1 MSDQT
6 LTVRPV
12 REIREVEDFVPI
24 LDTRRF
30 EHMQRIASA
39 MAQSS
44 LIPETL
50 RGIRK
55 GQNFEPFETQV
66 VVANVFRV
74 VNQAVGWSMDP
85 FSVLDHVSVVH
96 GRLMYEGKLI
106 HAVIEARLGIRLN
119 YRFGQMKDG
128 VFVPGEEGKGENLAV
143 QVFGTFE
150 DETEERTV
158 EGWVADWKTTGNN
171 SPWGKASNFKRQ
183 LRYRG
188 AREWARAH
196 APGVILGVITDDE
209 IDQDLER
216 QERVTQTRRGPRQKT
231 DIVAKLQGDKAKT
244 GFDPDHVISETEP
257 TDHDP
262 VTGEVIEG
270 EATEVRPTETASA
283 QDAEAEPATSASAS
297 DASDDTPDPAASGPE
312 GGQGGDDLGDDDDGV
327 EELRRI
333 AYEDGF
339 KGEPVQAVLSECETD
354 EEKKIAAE
362 EHERGRLDRIEKEA
376 AEHAADAGD
385 DLAEQGR
392 QMMAEAHKKHPNHF
406 EAPTDQDDGF
416 EFVDEG
422 GPAPKGVKYL
432 LASDE
437 PADGRI
443 QDNQDGNPFSKMGPK
458 GAKQLKRY
466 DAHPEPADP
475 ALKSQSGGTLA
486 ANKAEEPKGGL
497 YAEVAA
503 MESWLVIKPFLSKV
517 YQSDDF
523 KALDPNDQARTRA
536 NLFGAVLE
544 MKDRTRDPVDWAA
557 DPSAFTL
564 WADHVALKGE
574 PDAADMID
582 GTFQVLQGSAAY
594 ERMKPEQKTTL
605 EARVAGMIHK
615 LKGAR

>member
-1 MSDQT
+1 MTDQT
-6 LTVRPV
+6 PAVRPARMV
-12 REIREVEDFVPI
+12 RVVEDVIPV
-24 LDTRRF
+24 LDTARF
-30 EHMQRIASA
+30 EHLQRVSVAI
-39 MAQSS
+39 AQSS

-270 EATEVRPTETASA
+270 EATEVRPTETASV

-297 DASDDTPDPAASGPE
+297 DASDDTPDPTASGPKASDE
-312 GGQGGDDLGDDDDGV
+312 TSTPSDDAPSGDDDDGID
-327 EELRRI
+327 ELRRI

-339 KGEPVQAVLSECETD
+339 RGEPVQAVLSECETD
-354 EEKKIAAE
+354 EEKRIAAE
-362 EHERGRLDRIEKEA
+362 EHERGRVARIEKEA
-376 AEHAADAGD
+376 AEHAADEKEETLTQAIMNAGQGE
-385 DLAEQGR
+385 AE
-392 QMMAEAHKKHPNHF
+392 EYDFDP
-406 EAPTDQDDGF
+406 ED
-416 EFVDEG
+416 VD
-422 GPAPKGVKYL
+422 GPAPKGVRYL
-432 LASDE
+432 HRQDTPVRGLIPVYRDGQME
-437 PADGRI
+437 KKPAKVEDVMEA
-443 QDNQDGNPFSKMGPK
+443 N
-458 GAKQLKRY
+458 LKRY
-466 DAHPEPADP
+466 MAHPEPADP
-475 ALKSQSGGTLA
+475 ALKTQSGGTA
-486 ANKAEEPKGGL
+486 AAKKEEPQKGGL
-497 YAEVAA
+497 YAEIAA
-503 MESWLVIKPFLSKV
+503 MESWLVIKPHLSKV
-517 YQSDDF
+517 YQTDDF
-523 KALDPNDQARTRA
+523 KALAPEDQARTRA

-544 MKDRTRDPVDWAA
+544 MKERTRDPVDWAA

-564 WADHVALKGE
+564 WADHTALGGD
-574 PDAADMID
+574 PDAADMIE

-605 EARVAGMIHK
+605 EARVAGIIHK
-615 LKGAR
+615 LKGAN

>member
-376 AEHAADAGD
+376 AEHAAEEKEEATSQAIMNAGQGDAEED
-385 DLAEQGR
+385 AFDPE
-392 QMMAEAHKKHPNHF
+392 
-406 EAPTDQDDGF
+406 D
-416 EFVDEG
+416 VD
-422 GPAPKGVKYL
+422 GPAPKGVRYL
-432 LASDE
+432 HRQDKPVRGLIPVYRDGQME
-437 PADGRI
+437 KKPAKVEDVI
-443 QDNQDGNPFSKMGPK
+443 EAN
-458 GAKQLKRY
+458 LKRY
-466 DAHPEPADP
+466 MAHPEPADP
-475 ALKSQSGGTLA
+475 ALKTQSGGTA
-486 ANKAEEPKGGL
+486 AEKKAETQKGGL

>member
-158 EGWVADWKTTGNN
+158 EGWVSDWKTTGNN

-216 QERVTQTRRGPRQKT
+216 QERVTQARRGPRQKT
-231 DIVAKLQGDKAKT
+231 DIVAKLQGEKAKA

-312 GGQGGDDLGDDDDGV
+312 SGQGGDDLGDDDDGV

-339 KGEPVQAVLSECETD
+339 QGEPVQAVLAECETD

-362 EHERGRLDRIEKEA
+362 EHERGRLARIEKEA
-376 AEHAADAGD
+376 AEHAAEEKEEATSQAIMNAGQSDAEED
-385 DLAEQGR
+385 AFDPE
-392 QMMAEAHKKHPNHF
+392 
-406 EAPTDQDDGF
+406 D
-416 EFVDEG
+416 VD
-422 GPAPKGVKYL
+422 GPAPKGVRYL
-432 LASDE
+432 HRQDKPVRGLIPVYRDGQME
-437 PADGRI
+437 KKPAKVEDVI
-443 QDNQDGNPFSKMGPK
+443 EAN
-458 GAKQLKRY
+458 LKRY
-466 DAHPEPADP
+466 MAHPEPADP